1 MNLAELKRRWA
12 ALGPRTR
19 LALAI
24 AGPVL
29 LYLIADQI
37 VPAVDKRAPA
47 GIVVQG
53 VVFGTLTGLGALGLV
68 LVYRAN
74 RFINFAHA
82 ALGSMVGVIAIG
94 VVRGDGFEFTPR
106 FPFLFRGLTLFHLH
120 VHHVNYWLALV
131 IGVIVGVGIGAL
143 TELLIIRRF
152 KNSSRLVLTVA
163 S

>member
-12 ALGPRTR
+12 ALGPRSR
-19 LALAI
+19 LAIAI

-29 LYLIADQI
+29 LYLIADQL
-37 VPAVDKRAPA
+37 VPSVDKRAPA

-82 ALGSMVGVIAIG
+82 ALGSMVGVLAIG
-94 VVRGDGFEFTPR
+94 VVRGDGFVLTPR
-106 FPFLFRGLTLFHLH
+106 FPFIFRGLTLFSLGI
-120 VHHVNYWLALV
+120 HHVNYWVALV
-131 IGVIVGVGIGAL
+131 IGVLVGILIGAL
-143 TELLIIRRF
+143 TELVIIRRF
-152 KNSSRLVLTVA
+152 
-163 S
+163 